1 MDTAITYK
9 IPTYHETEA
18 LNRIRAANRRL
29 ERAGIKVRF
38 EYLLDHEVEVV
49 THPVTKKSV
58 EKKHTLLTLNRP
70 MISYDG
76 WEFVARID
84 TLESGKLIA
93 MAAPGQELQGFTPTS
108 LTCEQCETNRAR
120 KHVYVVCRDNEF
132 KVVGSTCLELFLGVK
147 PGGLWVLEWD
157 DIEELSGGEFDF
169 ARAHAPVVVPSDT
182 ILATAAAVVQITGGY
197 RPASFDDSTTST
209 VASVLFTEPRR
220 EEEARFN
227 ALVRDSAEE
236 VDVGALRGELSQAL
250 AGSDSEWA
258 EKVLMLMNEEW
269 VAEHHAGLLASG
281 ISAIEKYR
289 AKKLERQA
297 IASGFLGEKGETV
310 QDIHAR
316 VILVRSYETHYGY
329 YGGISEVIV
338 MQSID
343 SGHRFTWRTSRA
355 TDVEQGDELLITK
368 AKVKGHETKRGY
380 DETLIFYTKYEHIE
394 RDEVA
399 AA

>member
-29 ERAGIKVRF
+29 DRAGIKVRF

-58 EKKHTLLTLNRP
+58 EKKHTFLTLNRP
-70 MISYDG
+70 LICYDG

-84 TLESGKLIA
+84 TLDSGKLIA
-93 MAAPGQELQGFTPTS
+93 MAAPGQELQGFVPTS
-108 LTCEQCETNRAR
+108 LTCQQCETNRAR

-157 DIEELSGGEFDF
+157 EIEELSGGDFDF
-169 ARAHAPVVVPSDT
+169 ARAHAPVVAPSST
-182 ILATAAAVVQITGGY
+182 ILATAAAVVQIDGGY
-197 RPASFDDSTTST
+197 RPASFDTSTTRT
-209 VASVLFTEPRR
+209 VSSVLFTEPRR
-220 EEEARFN
+220 EEDVRLFAR
-227 ALVRDSAEE
+227 VREVADS
-236 VDVGALRGELSQAL
+236 VDVDGLREEIVEAL
-250 AGSDSEWA
+250 ADNDSEWA
-258 EKVLMLMNEEW
+258 ENVLMLMNEEW
-269 VAEHHAGLLASG
+269 VTERHAGLLASG
-281 ISAIEKYR
+281 ISAVEKYR

-297 IASGFLGEKGETV
+297 VASGFLGERGETV
-310 QDIHAR
+310 ENIRAQ
-316 VILVRSYETHYGY
+316 VILVRSYETNYGY
-329 YGGISEVIV
+329 YGGVSEIIV

-343 SGHRFTWRTSRA
+343 TGHRFTWRTSRA
-355 TDVEQGDELLITK
+355 TDIEQGDELLITK

-380 DETLIFYTKYEHIE
+380 DETLIFYTKYEH
-394 RDEVA
+394 VGQNA
-399 AA
+399 AAA